1 MAWREKLVLE
11 DGFTTGSIHGTS
23 GSRTNH
29 PLNSAFVRGVSGAA
43 VGIRYRCLTNQPINE
58 LYVFNDL
65 TTGTRA
71 NVSLLARVYDV
82 AASGTQAGTT
92 LHATSN
98 AATLPAAD
106 DRWIRFVFPTPYT
119 PTAGEWVWLN
129 VQNTA
134 AAPATD
140 FCGIMN
146 GSAASTFRPSFSPTQ
161 YTTTN
166 GWSTAGSIAGELPHV
181 ILQGSAT
188 VAGMPWTILGNVAT
202 FVGKRGI
209 LLGPNLK
216 RFQYNWFRTAAGGSS
231 WTNLQVY
238 DIATPPTGAPL
249 IDLSIPSSGLD
260 RAVGIT
266 DVSALNFAA
275 LPGNGPFV
283 LCTEFSATQSQTGML
298 QIEDYTS
305 FPTLFDRF
313 TEDNF
318 LNPAYVFESAGN
330 WVIDRSRTGGMML
343 AANDVIATGGG
354 GLKLF
359 PGLNGGMD
367 G

>member
-1 MAWREKLVLE
+1 MAWREKLVAE
-11 DGFTTGSIHGTS
+11 DGFTTGSVHVSG

-29 PLNSAFVRGVSGAA
+29 SLNSAFVRGVSGAA

-92 LHATSN
+92 LLATSN

-119 PTAGEWVWLN
+119 PAAGEWVWLN
-129 VQNTA
+129 VENTA

-146 GSAASTFRPSFSPTQ
+146 ASAANNPRTTFSPTAF
-161 YTTTN
+161 TTTN
-166 GWSTAGSIAGELPHV
+166 GWSTAGTSNIELPNV

-188 VAGMPWTILGNVAT
+188 VAGMPWTLLSTVGT
-202 FVGKRGI
+202 FVGKRGV
-209 LLGPNLK
+209 LLSSDLK
-216 RFQYNWFRTAAGGSS
+216 RFQYNWFRQWVNSNT

-238 DIATPPTGAPL
+238 DLATPPTGTPL

-260 RAVGIT
+260 RFLGLT
-266 DVSALNFAA
+266 DVSSLNFST
-275 LPGNGPFV
+275 LPGSGPFV
-283 LCTEFSATQSQTGML
+283 LCTVFSATQNQGGML
-298 QIEDYTS
+298 QIEDYAS

-343 AANDVIATGGG
+343 AANDVVSSGG
-354 GLKLF
+354 GLFLPRSF
-359 PGLNGGMD
+359 DGGLAG
-367 G
+367 